1 MNPLVIPI
9 IGDLIKGGFEIIDKM
24 IPDKD
29 AAAKA
34 KQELLLKQLEAE
46 REYLRVAAEESKGQV
61 EINKIDAAGNAFQ
74 SGWRPSLGYVC
85 VLGFAYNFLVYPTL
99 QWFVAWKGLTFTP
112 PPPLS
117 DMLFELTLG
126 MLGLGMMRTYE
137 KVRIGSSKNLVPG
150 ANA

>member
-1 MNPLVIPI
+1 MNPIAIPI
-9 IGDLIKGGFEIIDKM
+9 IDSLIKGGFEIIDKM

-34 KQELLLKQLEAE
+34 KQELVLKQLEAE

-61 EINKIDAAGNAFQ
+61 EINKIEAAGNAFQ

-85 VLGFAYNFLVYPTL
+85 VAGFAYNFLVYPFL
-99 QWFVAWKGLTFTP
+99 QWWVTFKGLPITP
-112 PPPLS
+112 PPPLA

-126 MLGLGMMRTYE
+126 MLGLGMLRTYE
-137 KVRIGSSKNLVPG
+137 KVRIGASKNLVPEK
-150 ANA
+150 